1 MPSIEKIPLHGANVQ
16 FCAQFFD
23 AAKATELLHDLI
35 VSTPWETHFVHLF
48 GREIASPRLSSW
60 HGERHCSYRYSKVRY
75 EPKAWTSYLS
85 EVREKLARE
94 GVGEFNCVLANF
106 YRSGSDSMGWH
117 SDSEPELGA
126 NPLIASV
133 SFGAPRRFCLRH
145 KGLVEKMAKKTL
157 AGPYQ
162 AELLLNSG
170 SLLVMAEGTQKNY
183 QHALPK
189 MAKVG
194 APRVNLTFRQ
204 IAPVLGTRADTL
216 LKI

>member
-1 MPSIEKIPLHGANVQ
+1 MPSIEKIPLHDADVQ

-23 AAKATELLHDLI
+23 AAKATELLRDLI
-35 VSTPWETHFVHLF
+35 ASTPWETHLVHIF

-60 HGERHCSYRYSKVRY
+60 HGDPQCSYRYSRMRY
-75 EPKAWTSYLS
+75 EPKAWTSHLS

-106 YRSGSDSMGWH
+106 YRSGADSMGWH
-117 SDSEPELGA
+117 SDSEPELGT

-145 KGLVEKMAKKTL
+145 KAPGEKL
-157 AGPYQ
+157 ANNALPGQYR

-170 SLLVMAEGTQKNY
+170 SLLVMADGTQKNY

-204 IAPVLGTRADTL
+204 IAPVN
-216 LKI
+216 